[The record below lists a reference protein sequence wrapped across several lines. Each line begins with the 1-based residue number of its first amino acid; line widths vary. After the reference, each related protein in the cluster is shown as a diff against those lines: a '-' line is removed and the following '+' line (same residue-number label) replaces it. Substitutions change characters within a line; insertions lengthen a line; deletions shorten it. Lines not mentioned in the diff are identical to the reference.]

1 MEKLRALEH
10 SRVLKVSDY
19 LETKPYGGVE
29 QGDFLN
35 ACLELETL
43 LYPTELLHAMQE
55 IEREAH
61 RERLQH
67 WGPRTLDLDLVF
79 YDDAV
84 IDSAELTVPHP
95 DMQNRDF
102 VLVPMAQLAPQ
113 LRHPLLGRT
122 IKQLLDELRKGAAS
136 T

>member
-67 WGPRTLDLDLVF
+67 WGPRTLDLDPGVLRRRGHRQRGA
-79 YDDAV
+79 YRAAPGY
-84 IDSAELTVPHP
+84 AEPG
-95 DMQNRDF
+95 
-102 VLVPMAQLAPQ
+102 
-113 LRHPLLGRT
+113 LRARA
-122 IKQLLDELRKGAAS
+122 DGAGS
-136 T
+136 RLS